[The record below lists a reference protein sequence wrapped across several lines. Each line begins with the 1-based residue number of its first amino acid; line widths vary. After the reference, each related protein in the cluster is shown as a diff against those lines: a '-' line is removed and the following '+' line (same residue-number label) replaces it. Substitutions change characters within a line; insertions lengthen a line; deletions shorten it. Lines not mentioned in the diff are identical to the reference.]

1 MRQKTKAGMGRGE
14 MGPMCDGGLCVC
26 AVWVCFG
33 AVCAHT
39 VVCRRRRLQGNGIS
53 TITNGTFAELTALFE
68 LYGVGLK
75 AWAGF
80 VTCRLVFWMCGI
92 GAGLLFFAM
101 A

>member
-1 MRQKTKAGMGRGE
+1 
-14 MGPMCDGGLCVC
+14 
-26 AVWVCFG
+26 
-33 AVCAHT
+33 
-39 VVCRRRRLQGNGIS
+39 LQGNWIS

-92 GAGLLFFAM
+92 GAGLLSFAM